1 MALVHSPMDLF
12 GLSFDRCSE
21 ESESFRCFRRQLA
34 VWMSQRREK
43 DRWYVLTVDE
53 ILSWLVF
60 LNATLEVPAMSD
72 KE

>member
-21 ESESFRCFRRQLA
+21 VSESFRCFRRQLA

-43 DRWYVLTVDE
+43 DHWPVQTVEE

-60 LNATLEVPAMSD
+60 LHAILEIPEVSGSG
-72 KE
+72 

>member
-21 ESESFRCFRRQLA
+21 VSESFRCFRMQLA

-43 DRWYVLTVDE
+43 DRWYVLTVEE
-53 ILSWLVF
+53 ILSRLAF
-60 LNATLEVPAMSD
+60 LHAILEIPEVSGSG
-72 KE
+72 